1 MPAVNLQIPLLF
13 DISAGG
19 IVFGETTSDTD
30 LFDAHLNFQVA
41 GTSGTALVNEFKKI
55 MYADASENDVSGALF
70 FSTTAGLSSTMGE
83 QLSFAILGSTATLI
97 QPSATGTA
105 DASGNTGDS
114 HGARYMTPGIPLP
127 NYTCTTADDRG
138 KAHAERPSTNET
150 KQKYYT
156 DALVDA
162 GGTSFGRVLVRLM
175 ATHLMG
181 HPFAQAFI
189 ANEDSIITDI
199 SNSDITTQLESRLLK
214 NDVAMNAAGVGKNV
228 KEATLVDGRY
238 KADKADGIR
247 NQILQSIYEALLG
260 TAPERF
266 DLSGNDRN
274 FDVSGSDIS
283 GGTDFD
289 GGNLDSTECRPR
301 ALPFES
307 GDSISFYFRPR
318 VRLNID
324 TGVGGA
330 GAEYGNADLSGV
342 GQGGSGTSNAAI
354 RDIFFNPRHRW
365 VAHAASTHVKHSTQT
380 SPAGAFNDTD
390 GYAFDTYNDD
400 TATMNALTMTGTDL
414 VIGATH
420 GSETIGTHGGV
431 ATGTMFDGHV
441 WKIKV
446 LMP

>member
-41 GTSGTALVNEFKKI
+41 GSSGTALVNEFKKI
-55 MYADASENDVSGALF
+55 MYADPSENDVSGVLF
-70 FSTTAGLSSTMGE
+70 YSTTAGLSSTLGG
-83 QLSFAILGSTATLI
+83 QISAAILGSSATLI
-97 QPSATGTA
+97 QPSATSSA
-105 DASGNTGDS
+105 DASGNTGAS

-127 NYTCTTADDRG
+127 NYSCTVAADRAT
-138 KAHAERPSTNET
+138 AHASRPTTNEAN
-150 KQKYYT
+150 QKYYT

-162 GGTSFGRVLVRLM
+162 GGTSFGRVLIRLM

-189 ANEDSIITDI
+189 ANESSIITDI
-199 SNSDITTQLESRLLK
+199 SNSDITSQLENRLLK
-214 NDVAMNAAGVGKNV
+214 NDSTMFSDGASNSVTAA
-228 KEATLVDGRY
+228 TVDGARY

-266 DLSGNDRN
+266 DLSANDVGY
-274 FDVSGSDIS
+274 DVSGADIS

-289 GGNLDSTECRPR
+289 GGNLDPTECRPR

-324 TGVGGA
+324 TAVGGA
-330 GAEYGNADLSGV
+330 GAEYGNQDLSGV

-365 VAHAASTHVKHSTQT
+365 IAHHDSTSVKHSTET
-380 SPAGAFNDTD
+380 SPADTFNATN
-390 GYAFDTYNDD
+390 GYAFDTYDD
-400 TATMNALTMTGTDL
+400 ETATMNALTMTGTDL

-420 GSETIGTHGGV
+420 GSETIG
-431 ATGTMFDGHV
+431 ANDGTMFDGHV

-446 LMP
+446 VMP

>member
-55 MYADASENDVSGALF
+55 MYADASENDISGALF
-70 FSTTAGLSSTMGE
+70 FSTTAGLSTTMGAE
-83 QLSFAILGSTATLI
+83 LSAAILGSAATLI
-97 QPSATGTA
+97 QPSATSSD
-105 DASGNTGDS
+105 DASGNAGAS

-127 NYTCTTADDRG
+127 NFTCTTADDRG
-138 KAHAERPSTNET
+138 KAHGQRPSANET
-150 KQKYYT
+150 GQKWYT

-189 ANEDSIITDI
+189 ANEDAIITDI

-214 NDVAMNAAGVGKNV
+214 NDAAMFADGGTNNVTAAT
-228 KEATLVDGRY
+228 ADGSRY

-266 DLSGNDRN
+266 DLSGNDSGY
-274 FDVSGSDIS
+274 DVSGADVS

-301 ALPFES
+301 AMPFQS

-324 TGVGGA
+324 TAVGGA
-330 GAEYGNADLSGV
+330 GAEYGNQDLSGV

-365 VAHAASTHVKHSTQT
+365 VAHHSSTHVKHSTET
-380 SPAGAFNDTD
+380 SPE
-390 GYAFDTYNDD
+390 DTYNSTNGYAYDTYDDD

-420 GSETIGTHGGV
+420 GSETIGSGD
-431 ATGTMFDGHV
+431 GTMFDGHV